1 MSSLLK
7 KAAVFVHGSRK
18 YRDVKVEITPTEVLV
33 KNFVTGQPIESFT
46 IEEVVKDG
54 MAWDVVSA
62 DTPEPFR
69 LVAQEGCG
77 CGGQKPYEAD
87 PTYSGKIRF

>member
-1 MSSLLK
+1 MSLN
-7 KAAVFVHGSRK
+7 KAAVFTHGTRK
-18 YRDVKVEITPTEVLV
+18 YRDVKVEITDTEVVV
-33 KNFVTGQPIESFT
+33 KNFVTNEPIETFT
-46 IEEVVKDG
+46 IEETVKAG
-54 MAWDVVSA
+54 MAWDVIAAGS
-62 DTPEPFR
+62 DQPIR

>member
-1 MSSLLK
+1 MSLLN
-7 KAAVFVHGSRK
+7 KAAVFIHGSRK
-18 YRDVKVEITPTEVLV
+18 YRDVKVDVTEDQVIV
-33 KNFVTGQPIESFT
+33 RNFVTGQPIETFT
-46 IEEVVKDG
+46 IEETVKDG
-54 MAWDVVSA
+54 MAWDVVTDENS
-62 DTPEPFR
+62 EPFR